1 MISKK
6 IYNNEYAPG
15 IATYGLNGQ
24 TGEAGQNGNS
34 IFYTSFDIFNNTGNG
49 MAKFCQC
56 IKARMLP
63 LHNTTQQL
71 SRDYQNGDYFFDNN
85 GNIYCMN
92 NIDSILQGTADNY
105 SSVWSDYLVICGRM
119 NTSTTNSFINKSA
132 NGRLNINND
141 YQGMDIIINNIGY
154 NEDDSTY
161 ALRIMSDNTNSDN
174 KVEFLCLTAI
184 NGYNV
189 TDQLNI
195 FYDNALGAYHINTSG
210 PLLIDSEVKVKNSD
224 IVNSVHLDGYT
235 PVVIN
240 ETPITTFYNICKH
253 IKFQYYVNSD
263 DDMGK
268 IKYFGFTSDYIMENV
283 NAYTF
288 WQEIMNKLTLKIV
301 FNLSYEPL
309 NRTEA
314 DEENAL
320 PTLPLDKTYTHI
332 NKLQDEF
339 LWTDDYHPWAE
350 QIESDNDIWGRKNS
364 DNTKYIIQ
372 KNFVT
377 KYKDYDIELLSISLI
392 YNTEIFFDVNNKD
405 MVEMINLA
413 NPANSKPVI
422 NR

>member
-49 MAKFCQC
+49 MTKFCQC
-56 IKARMLP
+56 IKAKLLP
-63 LHNTTQQL
+63 IHNSTQEL

-105 SSVWSDYLVICGRM
+105 SVWSDYLVICGRM

-154 NEDDSTY
+154 NEDESTY

-189 TDQLNI
+189 TD
-195 FYDNALGAYHINTSG
+195 
-210 PLLIDSEVKVKNSD
+210 
-224 IVNSVHLDGYT
+224 
-235 PVVIN
+235 
-240 ETPITTFYNICKH
+240 
-253 IKFQYYVNSD
+253 
-263 DDMGK
+263 
-268 IKYFGFTSDYIMENV
+268 
-283 NAYTF
+283 
-288 WQEIMNKLTLKIV
+288 
-301 FNLSYEPL
+301 
-309 NRTEA
+309 
-314 DEENAL
+314 
-320 PTLPLDKTYTHI
+320 
-332 NKLQDEF
+332 
-339 LWTDDYHPWAE
+339 
-350 QIESDNDIWGRKNS
+350 
-364 DNTKYIIQ
+364 
-372 KNFVT
+372 
-377 KYKDYDIELLSISLI
+377 
-392 YNTEIFFDVNNKD
+392 
-405 MVEMINLA
+405 
-413 NPANSKPVI
+413 
-422 NR
+422 